1 MFCFYIINVGS
12 YILYGILLD
21 NQKIKLEMTNTER
34 YEARYQRRKEKRL
47 KKRIEN
53 ERKLSSF
60 DKAISIDEL
69 TKSFYKCKK
78 GVSWKRSV
86 QNFEDNLF
94 QNISEL
100 HSKMIKDNYTT
111 KGYVEF
117 ELWERGKKRKIQACH
132 ISERVIQKSFA
143 ENCLEPIL
151 NKTLIRNNCASQ
163 KGKGTSKAL
172 EYFEEDLKKAYE
184 KYGRNFYIIQGDF
197 HNYFASIPHDKLIEQ
212 LDKYFFDERTRF
224 YYRKVINSFYEGD
237 ECIGLGLGSQVCQN
251 FAVFYPNKL
260 DHYME
265 QFGSCGR
272 FNDDFY
278 LIVET
283 KQQAKEILI
292 GMQKIVDELGLELN
306 KKKTKI
312 IKATHSITYLKT
324 KFNILENGEILKR
337 PYRKNITRERRKLK
351 KLKAKLDNGEIE
363 FNDVR
368 TSYNSW
374 KGSLKGKKCYETTK
388 SMDDLF
394 NKLFIEDWR
403 IEWYEQTG

>member
-1 MFCFYIINVGS
+1 
-12 YILYGILLD
+12 
-21 NQKIKLEMTNTER
+21 
-34 YEARYQRRKEKRL
+34 
-47 KKRIEN
+47 
-53 ERKLSSF
+53 
-60 DKAISIDEL
+60 
-69 TKSFYKCKK
+69 
-78 GVSWKRSV
+78 
-86 QNFEDNLF
+86 
-94 QNISEL
+94 
-100 HSKMIKDNYTT
+100 
-111 KGYVEF
+111 
-117 ELWERGKKRKIQACH
+117 
-132 ISERVIQKSFA
+132 
-143 ENCLEPIL
+143 
-151 NKTLIRNNCASQ
+151 
-163 KGKGTSKAL
+163 
-172 EYFEEDLKKAYE
+172 
-184 KYGRNFYIIQGDF
+184 
-197 HNYFASIPHDKLIEQ
+197 
-212 LDKYFFDERTRF
+212 
-224 YYRKVINSFYEGD
+224 
-237 ECIGLGLGSQVCQN
+237 
-251 FAVFYPNKL
+251 
-260 DHYME
+260 ME

-292 GMQKIVDELGLELN
+292 GIQKIVDELGLELN

-374 KGSLKGKKCYETTK
+374 KGLLKGKKCYETTK